1 MRWNRKD
8 LCLLALLVLLTISS
22 LAMAL
27 GCFLLVTPGH
37 APAPEPAAT
46 TQPPSELERLLG
58 ENYVS
63 FLSDTILMQMSN
75 RMQKDPSVR
84 FYPIDDRKPL
94 GAYCPIGPDTEYL
107 VDEDGYLVI
116 LLPAGAV
123 TQAEQGVQ
131 RFRVARLDYSRERP
145 ETPPPPAGWNLLL
158 VNPWNPLPEDFTVE
172 LTQLGEGQAVDS
184 QIYPELAAML
194 DDARAQGLSPV
205 VCSSYRTQELQEALY
220 ADKIRRLVDQ
230 GYTQAEAEAE
240 AGRWVAVPG
249 TSEHQAGLAVDI
261 VAQSYPQLDE
271 AQEHTPEQQWLMANA
286 HRYGFI
292 LRYPEEK
299 SHLTGIGYEPW
310 HYRYVGREAAEEIY
324 ARGICLEEYLAC
336 R

>member
-8 LCLLALLVLLTISS
+8 RCLPALLVLLTVSS
-22 LAMAL
+22 LALAL
-27 GCFLLVTPGH
+27 GCFLLVSGECTPT
-37 APAPEPAAT
+37 PPEAVS
-46 TQPPSELERLLG
+46 QSPPELERLLG
-58 ENYVS
+58 ENYIS
-63 FLSDTILMQMSN
+63 FLSDTILMQMGN
-75 RMQKDPSVR
+75 RMQKDSSVR

-94 GAYCPIGPDTEYL
+94 NTYCPIGPNTEYL

-123 TQAEQGVQ
+123 TEAEHGVQ
-131 RFRVARLDYSRERP
+131 RFRVARLDYSREKP
-145 ETPPPPAGWNLLL
+145 ESPPPPAGWNLLL
-158 VNPWNPLPEDFTVE
+158 VNPWNPLPEDFTVA
-172 LTQLGEGQAVDS
+172 LTQLGEDQAVDS
-184 QIYPELAAML
+184 RIYPELMAML

-220 ADKIRRLVDQ
+220 ADKIQRLMNQ
-230 GYTQAEAEAE
+230 GCTQAEAEAE

-249 TSEHQAGLAVDI
+249 TSEHQAGLALDI

-271 AQEHTPEQQWLMANA
+271 AQENTPEQQWLMANA

-299 SHLTGIGYEPW
+299 SYLTGIGYEPW

-324 ARGICLEEYLAC
+324 GRGICLEEYLTSQ
-336 R
+336 